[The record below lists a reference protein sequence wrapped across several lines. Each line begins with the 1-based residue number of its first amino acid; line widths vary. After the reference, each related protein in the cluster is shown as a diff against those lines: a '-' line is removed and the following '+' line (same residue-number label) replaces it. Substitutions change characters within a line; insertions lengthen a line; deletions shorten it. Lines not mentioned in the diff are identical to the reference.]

1 MVPTLTTSKDAT
13 ELLERERDLAALAAL
28 LTGVREEGRGALVLL
43 AGEAGIGKTEL
54 LRRFCDEQR
63 SAARILG
70 GACDALFTPRPLG
83 PLIDVAAS
91 TGGQLAAL
99 VQSDAK
105 PYEVAGALLDEL
117 GREAPTVLVIEDL
130 HWADEATL
138 DVVRLLGRRV
148 DSVPALVL
156 VSYRDE
162 LDRAHPLRV
171 LTGELTTS
179 ASVRRLSVDA
189 LSPEAVARLA
199 EPKGIDAEDLY
210 RTTGGNPFFVTEV
223 LAAGDAEIPNTVRDA
238 VFARAARLGPKARAL
253 LEAVAIVPPNGEL
266 WLLEALAP
274 DAIGHIDECLT
285 SGMLSVEHGSVAFR
299 HELARMAVED
309 GLPPDR
315 RTALHRKALE
325 ALADPP
331 AGGPDLAR
339 LAHHAEAAGDA
350 GAVLRFAPGAAAHAA
365 SLGAHR
371 EAAAQYA
378 RALRFEDRLDPRE
391 RAGFL
396 TRRAVECFLT
406 DENAEA
412 IEAERQALDLY
423 RELGDRRMEG
433 DALRA
438 ISVFLWCPGRI
449 AESAQ
454 AGREAVAVLEEMP
467 PGRELA
473 MAYGNLAAFEDPV
486 VWGRRA
492 MELAERIGETEIA
505 VHSLA
510 NLGFAEG
517 MDGLPAGIEKLTRAI
532 DTAEG
537 AGLPEQVGLAYD
549 LLALTGVHTR
559 SHALANDAIA
569 RGLEYCSEHGLELY
583 RLYLLAYRAR
593 SMLDQGRWEEAAD
606 DAATVLRVP
615 RASTMPRTLAQIV
628 LGLVRARRGDPGQWP
643 PLDEAWGLAESTGE
657 ELRMGPA
664 AAARAEA
671 AWLDGDLGVIAEAT
685 DEALELA
692 VRSER
697 AWTISELAYW
707 RWRAGI
713 DEEVPPGAA
722 APYAVQIA
730 GDPRRAAELWN
741 DLGCP
746 YEAALALADVD
757 EEAPLRQALEVLQG
771 LGARP
776 AASIVARRLRVLGVK
791 GVARGP
797 RPGTQRN
804 PSGLTA
810 REVEVLALMAQ
821 GLRNAEIAER
831 LVVSVKTVDHHVS
844 AILRKLGV
852 QTRGQASAEA
862 MRLGL
867 AGQYR

>member
-1 MVPTLTTSKDAT
+1 VATLTTRTRET
-13 ELLERERDLAALAAL
+13 ELLEREQDLAALAAL
-28 LTGVREEGRGALVLL
+28 LTDVGEERRGRLVLL

-54 LRRFCDEQR
+54 LRRFCHEHA
-63 SAARILG
+63 SSTRILW

-83 PLIDVAAS
+83 PLIDVATL
-91 TGGQLAAL
+91 TGGELEAL
-99 VQSDAK
+99 VQSESK
-105 PYEVAGALLDEL
+105 PYEVAAALLAEL
-117 GREAPTVLVIEDL
+117 GRNAPTVLVIEDL

-148 DSVPALVL
+148 ESAPALVL
-156 VSYRDE
+156 ISYRDE

-171 LTGELTTS
+171 LTGELTTD
-179 ASVRRLSVDA
+179 ASVRRMEVDA
-189 LSPEAVARLA
+189 LSREAVARLA
-199 EPKGIDAEDLY
+199 EPKGFDADDLY

-223 LAAGDAEIPNTVRDA
+223 LAAGDVEIPNTVRDA
-238 VFARAARLGPKARAL
+238 VFARAARLSPTARTL

-274 DAIGHIDECLT
+274 EAVGHIDECLA
-285 SGMLSVEHGSVAFR
+285 SGMLSAEPDGVAFR

-309 GLPPDR
+309 AIPPDR
-315 RTALHRKALE
+315 RTALHRKALA

-331 AGGPDLAR
+331 AGEPDLTR
-339 LAHHAEAAGDA
+339 LAHHAEAAADA
-350 GAVLRFAPGAAAHAA
+350 DAVLRFAPGAAAHAA

-378 RALRFEDRLDPRE
+378 RALRFGDCLDPEE

-396 TRRAVECFLT
+396 TRRAAECFIT

-412 IEAERQALDLY
+412 IEAERRALDLY
-423 RELGDRRMEG
+423 RELGDHRMEG
-433 DALRA
+433 DALRSL
-438 ISVFLWCPGRI
+438 SVFLWCPGRI

-454 AGREAVAVLEEMP
+454 AGREAVAVLEGMP

-473 MAYGNLAAFEDPV
+473 MAYGNLATFGDAV

-492 MELAERIGETEIA
+492 MELAERIGDTETA
-505 VHSLA
+505 VHALVT
-510 NLGFAEG
+510 LGFAEA
-517 MDGLPAGIEKLTRAI
+517 MDGLSAGMEQLSRAI
-532 DTAEG
+532 QIAEE
-537 AGLPEQVGLAYD
+537 AMLPEQVGLAYD
-549 LLALTGVHTR
+549 LLALACVHTR
-559 SHALANDAIA
+559 SHTLADDAIA
-569 RGLEYCSEHGLELY
+569 RGLAYSSEHGLELY

-593 SMLDQGRWEEAAD
+593 SRLDQGRWEEAAD
-606 DAATVLRVP
+606 AAAAVVRVP

-643 PLDEAWGLAESTGE
+643 PLDEAWILAEPTGE
-657 ELRMGPA
+657 ELRIGPA

-671 AWLDGDLGVIAEAT
+671 AWLEGDRGAVASAT
-685 DEALELA
+685 DEALKLA

-697 AWTISELAYW
+697 SWTIGELAYW

-713 DEEVPPGAA
+713 DEEVPGAA

-730 GDPRRAAELWN
+730 GDWRRAAELWS

-746 YEAALALADVD
+746 YEAALALADAE

-776 AASIVARRLRVLGVK
+776 AASIVARRLRLRGAK

-797 RPGTQRN
+797 RPGTKRN

-810 REVEVLALMAQ
+810 REVEVLSLMAQ
-821 GLRNAEIAER
+821 GLRNAEIATR

-867 AGQYR
+867 AVQDR

>member
-1 MVPTLTTSKDAT
+1 MTALTTSKHEA
-13 ELLERERDLAALAAL
+13 ELLEREHDLAALAAL
-28 LTGVREEGRGALVLL
+28 LTDVWEEGRGALVLL

-63 SAARILG
+63 NAARILW
-70 GACDALFTPRPLG
+70 GACDPLFTPRPLG
-83 PLIDVAAS
+83 ALIDVATA
-91 TGGQLAAL
+91 TGGQLEAL
-99 VQSDAK
+99 VQSDPK
-105 PYEVAGALLDEL
+105 PYEVAAALLDEL
-117 GREAPTVLVIEDL
+117 GRSAPTVLVIEDL

-148 DSVPALVL
+148 ERVPALVL

-171 LTGELTTS
+171 LTGELSTS

-189 LSPEAVARLA
+189 LSPEAVAGLA
-199 EPKGIDAEDLY
+199 EPKGVDAEELY

-223 LAAGDAEIPNTVRDA
+223 LAAGDAEIPATVRDA
-238 VFARAARLGPKARAL
+238 VFARAARLDPEARAL
-253 LEAVAIVPPNGEL
+253 LEAVAIVPPHGEP

-274 DAIGHIDECLT
+274 EAIGHMDGCLT
-285 SGMLSVEHGSVAFR
+285 SGMLSTDQMGVAFR

-309 GLPPDR
+309 ALPPDR
-315 RTALHRKALE
+315 RTALHRKALD
-325 ALADPP
+325 ALANPP
-331 AGGPDLAR
+331 VGEPDLTR
-339 LAHHAEAAGDA
+339 LAHHAEGSADA
-350 GAVLRFAPGAAAHAA
+350 DAVLRFAPDAAALAA

-371 EAAAQYA
+371 ESAAQYA
-378 RALRFEDRLDPRE
+378 RAIRFGDQLDPRE
-391 RAGFL
+391 RARL
-396 TRRAVECFLT
+396 LDRRAVECFLT
-406 DENAEA
+406 DENTEA
-412 IEAERQALDLY
+412 IEAQRLALDLY
-423 RELGDRRMEG
+423 RELGDRRLEG
-433 DALRA
+433 DALR
-438 ISVFLWCPGRI
+438 SLSTFLWCPGRI
-449 AESAQ
+449 AESHQ
-454 AGREAVAVLEEMP
+454 AGRDAVAVLEALP

-473 MAYGNLAAFEDPV
+473 MAYDNLAGFDESVMWA
-486 VWGRRA
+486 RRA
-492 MELAERIGETEIA
+492 MELAEQIGETEIA
-505 VHSLA
+505 VHALIT
-510 NLGFAEG
+510 LGFAEA
-517 MDGLPAGIEKLTRAI
+517 MDGIPTGIGKLTRGI
-532 DTAEG
+532 DAAED
-537 AGLPEQVGLAYD
+537 AALPEQVGLGYD
-549 LLALTGVHTR
+549 LLTLAYVHTR

-569 RGLEYCSEHGLELY
+569 RGLEYADEHGLELY

-593 SMLDQGRWEEAAD
+593 SRLDQGRWEEAAD
-606 DAATVLRVP
+606 DAAKVVSVP

-643 PLDEAWGLAESTGE
+643 PLDEAWSLAESTGE
-657 ELRMGPA
+657 ELRVGPA

-671 AWLDGDLGVIAEAT
+671 AWLEGDHGAVAEAT
-685 DEALELA
+685 DEALGLA
-692 VRSER
+692 VRSVR
-697 AWTISELAYW
+697 PWTVGELAYW

-713 DEEVPPGAA
+713 QEEVPGAA

-730 GDPRRAAELWN
+730 GDPRRAVELWN

-757 EEAPLRQALEVLQG
+757 EEAPLRQALEILQD

-776 AASIVARRLRVLGVK
+776 AASIVARRLRVRGVK

-797 RPGTQRN
+797 RPATQRN

-810 REVEVLALMAQ
+810 REVEVLALMVQ

-867 AGQYR
+867 AGQDR